1 MDFTFKFISMIS
13 QMSHRYI
20 FSDWN
25 EKNVSSKEK
34 KNLHLTTF
42 PQTATATTP
51 AFTSLRQRT
60 KRILMYYPFIYE
72 EKSSATGCINIAF

>member
-1 MDFTFKFISMIS
+1 MDFTFKLISMIS

-25 EKNVSSKEK
+25 EKKVSSKEK

-60 KRILMYYPFIYE
+60 KQILMYYPFIYE

>member
-1 MDFTFKFISMIS
+1 MDFTFKLISMIS
-13 QMSHRYI
+13 QMSRRYI

-42 PQTATATTP
+42 PQTATSTTP
-51 AFTSLRQRT
+51 AFASLRQRT

-72 EKSSATGCINIAF
+72 ENSSATGCINIAF

>member
-1 MDFTFKFISMIS
+1 MK
-13 QMSHRYI
+13 
-20 FSDWN
+20 
-25 EKNVSSKEK
+25 KNVSSKEK

-51 AFTSLRQRT
+51 AFTSLRHRT